1 MERSDER
8 MGVKMK
14 REDKMEKS
22 DEKME
27 SVTPPGEMRTGW
39 YRDVQASMNGDS
51 PMYGK
56 SEGSIPQPSAMLRG
70 NMVGAEPVVVMP
82 GYPSA
87 PGNPQAPSAFEM
99 LIEQQKLNQ
108 HLQREL
114 SKVRYEVEKL
124 REALH
129 EYECERQQKEAPRA
143 QTRYWTPEEHERFI
157 DAVKKFG
164 AKDVRS
170 VASYV
175 GTRNAT
181 QVRTHAQ
188 KYFLKMQREGK
199 GNPIQKNRRRC
210 MSEGDLTKVERRQS
224 KESRGDDGEASESTL
239 SRTNPSPLSK
249 QPSGIDLLSVAAE
262 AVKNEEESTR

>member
-1 MERSDER
+1 

-99 LIEQQKLNQ
+99 LIEQQKVSAP
-108 HLQREL
+108 LQ
-114 SKVRYEVEKL
+114 K
-124 REALH
+124 
-129 EYECERQQKEAPRA
+129 
-143 QTRYWTPEEHERFI
+143 TP
-157 DAVKKFG
+157 
-164 AKDVRS
+164 
-170 VASYV
+170 
-175 GTRNAT
+175 
-181 QVRTHAQ
+181 
-188 KYFLKMQREGK
+188 
-199 GNPIQKNRRRC
+199 
-210 MSEGDLTKVERRQS
+210 
-224 KESRGDDGEASESTL
+224 
-239 SRTNPSPLSK
+239 PSPV
-249 QPSGIDLLSVAAE
+249 SVMAYDIYLHTCLVSFAVESASAE
-262 AVKNEEESTR
+262 GTFESPLRGGEVAGSTS